1 MPSSCP
7 LLSRFNTTIDAG
19 IRETM
24 LDQQHGNYKAYYRKR
39 SYDTLERVS
48 CFKREWFTG
57 KKCIDIGCNEGAV
70 TLQLAESFGPD
81 SIMGIDLDARMID
94 AANAALKRATLEVLK
109 ARVDQSAC
117 SNTSSDTAIVPS
129 SKRINHFLP
138 RSIALTKTTL
148 FRSATNTPSQD
159 IPTPIP
165 NSICSSQYPG
175 NVSFVKKNV
184 IDFVSATS
192 KFDLVSCLSV
202 TKWIH
207 LTEGDSGLLTLF
219 QIIYNLTLP
228 GGRAIIEYQSWSSY
242 LNNRKTSATT
252 LRMFDTIKLRPED
265 FETILT
271 RDIGFVIEM
280 RLGTALS
287 EAKGF
292 KRPILILKKEETA
305 RIHLN
310 IPSVIP
316 PQDTVDMEVE
326 ADTETVP
333 DLPFDTAQKL
343 LSGKMFPAQLM
354 GRKRYFGEMEDKE
367 AEEMLDGCENS
378 SDSDQLHGLPIYP
391 TRKKSNYHD
400 QQATFC

>member
-1 MPSSCP
+1 
-7 LLSRFNTTIDAG
+7 
-19 IRETM
+19 M

-70 TLQLAESFGPD
+70 TLQLAESYGPD
-81 SIMGIDLDARMID
+81 SIVGIDLDARMID
-94 AANAALKRATLEVLK
+94 AANAALKRATLEALK
-109 ARVDQSAC
+109 ARVDQSSS
-117 SNTSSDTAIVPS
+117 SNNSSLTTLASTSR
-129 SKRINHFLP
+129 KINHFLP

-148 FRSATNTPSQD
+148 FAPSTNTPSRD
-159 IPTPIP
+159 VPTSIP
-165 NSICSSQYPG
+165 NSIFSSQYPG

-184 IDFVSATS
+184 IDFVSATA

-228 GGRAIIEYQSWSSY
+228 GGRAIIEYQPWSSY
-242 LNNRKTSATT
+242 LNNRKTSPTT

-280 RLGTALS
+280 RLGTPLS

-292 KRPILILKKEETA
+292 KRPILILVKETNA
-305 RIHLN
+305 AMQWNSISRAT
-310 IPSVIP
+310 IPSSSAAP
-316 PQDTVDMEVE
+316 MEVE
-326 ADTETVP
+326 DDSEPVSEVSSDA
-333 DLPFDTAQKL
+333 AQML
-343 LSGKMFPAQLM
+343 LSGKMFPTQLM
-354 GRKRYFGEMEDKE
+354 GRKRYFGEMDDEE
-367 AEEMLDGCENS
+367 AEEMLDGCNNN
-378 SDSDQLHGLPIYP
+378 SDSDDPDGLPIYP
-391 TRKKSNYHD
+391 TKKKSNYHD
-400 QQATFC
+400 QQKIIC